1 MASACARVQNV
12 RETLVDLQRQL
23 AAKDNVVMDGRDI
36 GTHVLPD
43 ADLKIYLTASCQTR
57 ALRRFNELREKGVL
71 CSLQDVEEDIRK
83 RDRQDMEREISPLR
97 MAEDAVLLDS
107 SDLTVDEVLEKMES
121 LVRTRYEK

>member
-83 RDRQDMEREISPLR
+83 RDRQDMGERDFTASHGGGCGIARQFRSYGGRGVGKNEI
-97 MAEDAVLLDS
+97 ACED
-107 SDLTVDEVLEKMES
+107 TV
-121 LVRTRYEK
+121 